1 MLGWRLGKLREFLLD
16 DFFFLLLVHYLSALF
31 KYYYLSVEVKTHG
44 LKAQSIGELKW
55 DKVIWVSFF
64 WITVRPFSLT
74 M

>member
-16 DFFFLLLVHYLSALF
+16 DFFFFIVGAV
-31 KYYYLSVEVKTHG
+31 SVEVKTHG
-44 LKAQSIGELKW
+44 LKGQSIGELKW
-55 DKVIWVSFF
+55 DKVIWVSLF